1 MDKPIGIFD
10 SGVGGLTVAAAIKR
24 QLPGESFI
32 YFGDTKHSPYGDKSG
47 DTIRRYSSEI
57 SDFLLAKDCKAIVI
71 ACNTASALAYD
82 ELVKKHPNLPIL
94 NVVDPVAQFVASQ
107 KPEKIGIIATRA
119 TTKSKIYKK
128 RLLEINTNLII
139 EDAATPLL
147 VGLVEE
153 GFLNTEVS
161 KAAIKQYLQHPK
173 FRNLDSLI
181 LGCTHFP
188 LLQKEIEIFFKGKTH
203 VVDSPELVAKELAKI
218 LKGKNLLCENEEGQ
232 YQFYVSEKTAAF
244 SKIAKNFFGENIQLK
259 EKQL

>member
-1 MDKPIGIFD
+1 MHKPIGIFD
-10 SGVGGLTVAAAIKR
+10 SGVGGLTVAAAIKK

-47 DTIRRYSSEI
+47 DTIRQYSSEI
-57 SDFLLAKDCKAIVI
+57 TNFLLAKDCKAIVI

-82 ELVKKHPNLPIL
+82 ELMTEHPTIPIL
-94 NVVDPVAQFVASQ
+94 NVVDPVAQFVAGQ
-107 KPEKIGIIATRA
+107 MPNKIGIIATRA

-128 RLLEINTNLII
+128 RLLEINPNLKI

-153 GFLNTEVS
+153 GFMNTELS
-161 KAAIKQYLQHPK
+161 KGAIKQYLNHPK

-203 VVDSPELVAKELAKI
+203 VVDSPELVALELEKI
-218 LKGKNLLCENEEGQ
+218 LKAKNLLSDEAFGQ
-232 YQFYVSEKTAAF
+232 YQFYVSEKTSAF

>member
-10 SGVGGLTVAAAIKR
+10 SGVGGLTVAAAIKK
-24 QLPGESFI
+24 QLPQESFI

-47 DTIRRYSSEI
+47 ETIRRYSSDI
-57 SDFLLAKDCKAIVI
+57 SKFLLTKDCKAIVI

-82 ELVKKHPNLPIL
+82 QLKKDYAHIPII
-94 NVVDPVAQFVASQ
+94 NVVDPVASFVAKQ
-107 KPEKIGIIATRA
+107 NPKKIGIIATRA

-128 RLLEINTNLII
+128 RLLEINPDLKI

-153 GFLNTEVS
+153 GFINTELS
-161 KAAIKQYLQHPK
+161 RGAIKQYLNHPK

-188 LLQKEIEIFFKGKTH
+188 LLQKEIEQFFQGKTH
-203 VVDSPELVAKELAKI
+203 VVDSPELVAMELEKI
-218 LKGKNLLCENEEGQ
+218 LRTENILKSGGKGE

-244 SKIAKNFFGENIQLK
+244 SKIAKNFFGENIVLK
-259 EKQL
+259 EKSL

>member
-47 DTIRRYSSEI
+47 DTIRRYSSDI
-57 SDFLLAKDCKAIVI
+57 SEFLLAKHCKAIVI
-71 ACNTASALAYD
+71 ACNTASALAYED
-82 ELVKKHPNLPIL
+82 LINKHPDVPIL
-94 NVVDPVAQFVASQ
+94 NVVDPVAQFVAAQ
-107 KPEKIGIIATRA
+107 KPQKIGIIATRA
-119 TTKSKIYKK
+119 TTKSKIYKR
-128 RLLEINTNLII
+128 RLLEINPALKI

-147 VGLVEE
+147 VALVEE

-161 KAAIKQYLQHPK
+161 QSAIKQYLNQAK
-173 FRNLDSLI
+173 FRKLDSLI

-188 LLQKEIEIFFKGKTH
+188 LLQKEIEIFFEGKTH
-203 VVDSPELVAKELAKI
+203 VVDSPELVAKELSKI
-218 LKGKNLLCENEEGQ
+218 LKRKNILSDKKEGQ